1 MRKLVLLPLLILAL
15 TAQAGCAASD
25 STADPI
31 PDAGAGPAKGY
42 TPLVADNDEGQIEQE
57 VVRELQKNHY
67 NKVALDNKFSS
78 QLFDAYI
85 DDLDGTHSVF
95 LASDVKRLRK
105 KFGDQLDNELKD
117 GQTTAAFAIFNTY
130 QKRRIQIDQWAL
142 SRIDKGLDTLDLKND
157 ESFNVDRE
165 KAPWPA
171 DAGAREAL
179 WTKQL
184 ENQVIS
190 LRLNDI
196 KPADIKK
203 RLTQRYTNELKQLR
217 QAEPTDAFSAWMDS
231 YTHSYDPHTDYFSP
245 RRSEDFSIDMN
256 LQLQGI
262 GAELRSKNGYAE
274 LVRLIP
280 GGPAAKSGK
289 LKPTDR
295 IIAVGQ
301 GDKGDFTDVIGM
313 RLDETVQLIRGKAG
327 STVRL
332 QISPQDN
339 SQTRTVVLKR
349 AKIKLKD
356 QAASSSVI
364 DVKHDGHKDKVG
376 VITLPS
382 FYNGTARD
390 VKKQLIQLK
399 KEDVDGIILDLRND
413 GGGALGEAMKLIGLF
428 MDSAPGVQIRDA
440 KGNIQVLGDRNAGA
454 VYDGPL
460 AVMTNR
466 LSASASE
473 IVAGALQDYG
483 RALVIGSQTFGKGTV
498 QTLLPMSKG
507 QLKLTEAKF
516 YRVTGKSTQDRGVTP
531 DITFPSAIDPKKIGE
546 SALPNALPWDTIAPT
561 SYPHSDQ
568 IAQLLGQL
576 KREHQQRIADDPDF
590 QYLVKRIQLARK
602 ESEKTSVSL
611 DIDKRRAEQNTLQ
624 QQMLALANAHRKAT
638 GKAPYDN
645 YKAFEDAQDKAD
657 TNKAG
662 DDTADE
668 TLPAQDTTSS
678 TSKRDKPDAY
688 QTEAAQI
695 LLDMIDAF
703 VAEQNQQNAA

>member
-1 MRKLVLLPLLILAL
+1 MRKLVLLPILILAL

-25 STADPI
+25 TAPERV
-31 PDAGAGPAKGY
+31 PDAGAGPADGY
-42 TPLVADNDEGQIEQE
+42 TPLVADNDEGDIQQE
-57 VVRELQKNHY
+57 VVSELQDNHY
-67 NKVALDNKFSS
+67 NKIGLDDAFSKK
-78 QLFDAYI
+78 LFDAYL

-95 LASDVKRLRK
+95 LASDVKRLRDK
-105 KFGDQLDNELKD
+105 YATHLDDELNNGK
-117 GQTTAAFAIFNTY
+117 TTAAFAIFNTY

-142 SRIDKGLDTLDLKND
+142 ARIKKGLDTLDLNND
-157 ESFNVDRE
+157 EALNVDRE

-171 DAGAREAL
+171 DANAREKL

-196 KPADIKK
+196 KPKDIQK
-203 RLTQRYTNELKQLR
+203 RLTERYTNELKRLR
-217 QAEPTDAFSAWMDS
+217 QAEPTDAFSAWMDA

-245 RRSEDFSIDMN
+245 RRYEDFSINMN

-301 GDKGDFTDVIGM
+301 GKSGDFTDVVGM
-313 RLDETVQLIRGKAG
+313 RLDETVQLIRGEAG

-332 QISPQDN
+332 QISPQDS
-339 SQTRTVVLKR
+339 SQAKTVVLER
-349 AKIKLKD
+349 AKIQLKD
-356 QAASSSVI
+356 QAADSHVLHVS
-364 DVKHDGHKDKVG
+364 HDDKKDKIG

-382 FYNGTARD
+382 FYNGTADD
-390 VKKQLIQLK
+390 VKKQLLKLK
-399 KEDVDGIILDLRND
+399 KQDVAGVILDLRND

-440 KGNIQVLGDRNAGA
+440 KGNIQVLGDRNEGA
-454 VYDGPL
+454 IYDGPL

-483 RALVIGSQTFGKGTV
+483 RAVIVGSQTFGKGTV
-498 QTLLPMSKG
+498 QTLLPLSKG
-507 QLKLTEAKF
+507 QIKLTEAKF

-531 DITFPSAIDPKKIGE
+531 DIKFPSAIDPDKIGE
-546 SALPNALPWDTIAPT
+546 SALPHALPWDTIDPT
-561 SYPHSDQ
+561 SYPHSEQ
-568 IAQLLGQL
+568 IGQMLTRL
-576 KREHQQRIADDPDF
+576 KQSHSQRVADDPDF
-590 QYLVKRIQLARK
+590 QYLVKRIKLAR
-602 ESEKTSVSL
+602 EQSEKTSVSL
-611 DIDKRRAEQNTLQ
+611 DIDKRRAEQKKLKQKTLT
-624 QQMLALANAHRKAT
+624 LANTHRKAT
-638 GKAPYDN
+638 GKSPYDD
-645 YKAFEDAQDKAD
+645 YQAFEDAQDKAETD
-657 TNKAG
+657 QAA
-662 DDTADE
+662 DSTADE
-668 TLPAQDTTSS
+668 TLPARHTDSAS
-678 TSKRDKPDAY
+678 DEDDESDAY
-688 QTEAAQI
+688 QTEAAHI

-703 VAEQNQQNAA
+703 VAQQDQRDAA